1 MELYARRVTFT
12 HDFLGL
18 NAKKVLELYNG
29 KIHLCSFLMRPSLS
43 NSEHIKCPY
52 RVIYFSLIL
61 CSVRTANGQRC
72 RRGEYYP
79 PRQLRGGGRGGG
91 RVIKLLLP
99 VARCRRIDLEFLCRR
114 LYISVK
120 FVFFSPKFVVIYYFC
135 SICYVFIK
143 VLYFIL

>member
-52 RVIYFSLIL
+52 SVI
-61 CSVRTANGQRC
+61 
-72 RRGEYYP
+72 
-79 PRQLRGGGRGGG
+79 
-91 RVIKLLLP
+91 
-99 VARCRRIDLEFLCRR
+99 
-114 LYISVK
+114 
-120 FVFFSPKFVVIYYFC
+120 
-135 SICYVFIK
+135 
-143 VLYFIL
+143 